1 MIWNRIQLYVYCLC
15 IQIVMFPL
23 SFVVESVVMITRH
36 RSTILTDMNCVFLQS
51 DESEH
56 MAQTRR
62 HHLTVHLSPLPSC
75 LFLSALPAD
84 DVLRERCGGDASS
97 VVLDDERRSVQVC
110 APVCL
115 VLIEG

>member
-97 VVLDDERRSVQVC
+97 ETYWTTKEGPSRC
-110 APVCL
+110 AL
-115 VLIEG
+115 LFASY